1 MHSPPRQRAAVGR
14 RAALRDGPSRLL
26 FRTRADGPP
35 ARRRRSPET
44 RSPGQALVE
53 FALILPVFLLLL
65 VMAIDFGR
73 LFYTWIALHNAAR
86 EGANQGANTP
96 AVTAQITAKAG
107 GEKSS
112 QGQRGEGSAAISIAC
127 ADPTGT
133 TIPCT
138 TASGGGGAGNTLTVT
153 VSEPFSFLTP
163 LVNGAFG
170 GSLQM
175 TASATSTVLGYAA
188 GTGGS
193 NPGTCSAPVA
203 SFTWSITSGRTIF
216 ANPGASTPNSGLCNI
231 SGYNWD
237 WGDGVLEPGTATGN
251 SHTFGAD
258 GTWTVKLTVTNQ
270 GGENSQSQNV
280 VISTAPPPPTCAKP
294 TANFTWTKSG
304 SGNKTYTYRDA
315 STVADTV
322 NCPITDWLWTF
333 TDLGGL
339 QSNAQNPAAVTYANG
354 SNHPVTLR
362 VTNAGGATTITMNT

>member
-1 MHSPPRQRAAVGR
+1 
-14 RAALRDGPSRLL
+14 
-26 FRTRADGPP
+26 
-35 ARRRRSPET
+35 
-44 RSPGQALVE
+44 
-53 FALILPVFLLLL
+53 
-65 VMAIDFGR
+65 MAIDFGR

-96 AVTAQITAKAG
+96 SVTAQITAKAD
-107 GEKSS
+107 GEKNA
-112 QGQRGEGSAAISIAC
+112 QGQRGEGAAAISVAC
-127 ADPTGT
+127 ADPAGT

-203 SFTWSITSGRTIF
+203 SFTWTITSGRTIF
-216 ANPGASTPNSGLCNI
+216 ANPGGSTPNSGLCNI

-251 SHTFGAD
+251 SHTFASD
-258 GTWTVKLTVTNQ
+258 NTWVVKLTVTNQ
-270 GGENSQSQNV
+270 GGEDSQSQNV
-280 VISTAPPPPTCAKP
+280 VISTTPPPPTCAKP

-339 QSNAQNPAAVTYANG
+339 QSNAQNPAAVTYSNG

-362 VTNAGGATTITMNT
+362 VTNAGGATTITLNT